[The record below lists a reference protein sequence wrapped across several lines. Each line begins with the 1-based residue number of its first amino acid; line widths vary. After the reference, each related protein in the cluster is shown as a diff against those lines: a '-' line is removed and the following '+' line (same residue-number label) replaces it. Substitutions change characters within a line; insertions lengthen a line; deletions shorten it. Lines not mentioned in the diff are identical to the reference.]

1 MYMKKRQSIPV
12 SLPMGLVK
20 GLDNLVES
28 GEFSSRSEVIR
39 FGARLA
45 VMLEERFHKRAENYA
60 YDEIVQGLK
69 RGLKDRA
76 VA

>member
-1 MYMKKRQSIPV
+1 MKKRQSIPV

-20 GLDNLVES
+20 KLDNLVES
-28 GEFSSRSEVIR
+28 GEFSSRSEAIR

-45 VMLEERFHKRAENYA
+45 VMLEDRLHKRAENYA

-69 RGLKDRA
+69 RGLKDKA